1 MVQIYWPSVS
11 KTGLSKHFLFLLEGY
26 KRDPV
31 GMLRMCTDVAVSTL
45 VHKYV
50 PEAYTASG
58 CRMFAELCM
67 VPIT

>member
-1 MVQIYWPSVS
+1 MLARQ
-11 KTGLSKHFLFLLEGY
+11 GLASILISARGY
-26 KRDPV
+26 KQDPV
-31 GMLRMCTDVAVSTL
+31 DMLRMCTDVAVSTL

-67 VPIT
+67 VSIT